1 MNDNTYCVFVYNT
14 VDGFG
19 QPVKIHESFPLVTDD
34 ADKTETEVRS
44 LAFSRLNE
52 LEKLHANVGVEMN
65 SNFGE

>member
-19 QPVKIHESFPLVTDD
+19 NPVEIRESFPNVTDT
-34 ADKTETEVRS
+34 DKTETEVRS